1 MLNNQPSP
9 LLTIASNVLREVDSA
24 ASLWALFSKCK
35 GSMKDGERL
44 ENLSW
49 RLWYRGMVL
58 DRHRTCIHVQ
68 NDSVNDGA
76 AQSFLEADSR
86 TIYAHPSSP
95 QLSTTLTASCT
106 PLPNSSYSTAY
117 RSPAPSL
124 VSFSSPSASV
134 IAFSESANGSSGSES
149 DSGANSSD
157 DQLGRLMSS
166 SGGGTP
172 SFPTTSAPL
181 VHIAETTC
189 PSCHL
194 KSTKS
199 HIPSPIT
206 SPSPSPC
213 PSSPTPSQAVAAD
226 QASTDVSPYPAPSTT
241 AAGNVVTHN
250 GAGVN
255 EINGDLRRPDA
266 GRKHDISERDNGYG
280 SGGNRKVA
288 QGSIRANA
296 GIVSST
302 DDVANAIIRTNA
314 STMTTSTVPSPSFL
328 AMDGPRRRILRPHYF
343 PPTVGRMIS
352 DIIPGDATLH
362 SALREQHPR
371 EPIPSVS
378 KAIKSPIQLNGQ
390 FSSPSQRQCPLPT
403 PEHESV
409 GMNLNVATSAL
420 QDKPPSEASCKPA
433 SPTIAVT
440 ITPSPSPS
448 PQHAPAPVYVTS
460 ASHISASNPATPN
473 RSPTHSV
480 PGTPQFHSP
489 VVSHPHT
496 PTAFLRTS
504 PHTPSTNPGS
514 VNLALAPLVVVVN
527 PTPQP
532 TPHPTPPATPTL
544 VAAAAPSFVTACGVG
559 LGPDLSSNT
568 ASIQSPF
575 PTANAPASSSST
587 ISTIPTPNANAA
599 TLDTDRTRTGS
610 VLACMGTTANARGP
624 LPVPDQ
630 RDESPPGK
638 PPSSVST
645 PLSKPGLSVM
655 LDKDRTLKPSDRRF
669 FLLQSP
675 ERSPDSVVSPGES
688 SSADIACSD
697 DSSKNANLGKSAAP
711 VAPRVSQRGRE
722 PTMEAV
728 DEDKATARK
737 TWQSEDG
744 DSGAVKERSLSRDS
758 RPPSRTKNR
767 ASGALTAGKR
777 TASTTSLGGGVRT
790 RPKGLGL
797 GGGLTMTKG
806 KGVAGRTGIAGKGA
820 LGMKRAASSGILPPA
835 TIAHADDLPVKKAI
849 VTNGKGKSSR
859 VEVLT
864 PPRPNAVMHRASFN
878 IGSGSSEGV
887 EVGEGGEASSR
898 SASASIGGG
907 VLTRKVSGAARAS
920 NIVNGARPSP
930 PPAEGQIPSKPANAK
945 LPLSSSPPPQVV
957 ARLPNPASL
966 ALNPEAATAAIQP
979 SRKRVV
985 VTNTSS
991 EDYETESNSE
1001 EDEEEAG
1008 SWASEDISEG
1018 DDEEMVPAR
1027 GGQKGGSSSVGKRS
1041 HHRGGSIGSRGKGPS
1056 SGHSR
1061 AAGPSK
1067 AKAKSP
1073 LQAPAPAPAQRTKSS
1088 GLQQQHQRPAAPQLY
1103 RRHTSTAIHPQAQA
1117 SRRLLSKEDEAALKL
1132 QAAAVEAQ
1140 RQRELFVKVPVQP
1153 TMQRTRSGL
1162 LSQLMNP
1169 DPSIFPPN
1177 HPYRQSYS
1185 AVDLRKMATVPRVIS
1200 AGAGGFAIHN
1210 GGNVVAT
1217 LPSID
1222 DLPNGH
1228 VRRPSEQA
1236 PKLPSIV
1243 GSLRSTKGAAAMPLA
1258 AQVTVSNVPATNQ
1271 SNGPGA
1277 YRPKGR
1283 PQEEEL
1289 EDDTDTDD
1297 NADNSVPMSQSYVY
1311 QKLADLAG
1319 RRSAAANGKQR
1330 ADAAPHRP
1338 APIRALTTTE
1348 TTSSH
1353 DARISATPVP
1363 LAHPYNLP
1371 PPSPPSTPRTTRQR
1385 FLQSEM
1391 PESLRRNLLWERQ
1404 VSKMNLGPRRRST
1417 GTGEGA
1423 AGRPGH
1429 LTTTPSMVQLSA
1441 KTSNT
1446 SVKETEEK
1454 ERQRQRELEA
1464 RENEERMRRV
1474 LAKTRNRSW
1483 ADDYHASGW

>member
-1 MLNNQPSP
+1 MAGTDGW
-9 LLTIASNVLREVDSA
+9 TIN
-24 ASLWALFSKCK
+24 
-35 GSMKDGERL
+35 
-44 ENLSW
+44 
-49 RLWYRGMVL
+49 
-58 DRHRTCIHVQ
+58 
-68 NDSVNDGA
+68 
-76 AQSFLEADSR
+76 
-86 TIYAHPSSP
+86 AHPSP
-95 QLSTTLTASCT
+95 PPLSTTLTASRT
-106 PLPNSSYSTAY
+106 PLANPSYSAAY

-157 DQLGRLMSS
+157 VQLGRLMSS
-166 SGGGTP
+166 SGGGTL

-213 PSSPTPSQAVAAD
+213 PSSPTPSQTVAAD
-226 QASTDVSPYPAPSTT
+226 QTSTDDSAYPAHSTT
-241 AAGNVVTHN
+241 AAGNDVTHN
-250 GAGVN
+250 GAGDN

-266 GRKHDISERDNGYG
+266 GRRHDISERDSGCG

-288 QGSIRANA
+288 QSSIRSNA

-302 DDVANAIIRTNA
+302 DNVADAIIRTNG
-314 STMTTSTVPSPSFL
+314 STMTTSKMPSPGFL
-328 AMDGPRRRILRPHYF
+328 ITDGLHRRILHTHRSPL
-343 PPTVGRMIS
+343 TAGRMIS
-352 DIIPGDATLH
+352 DIIPGDVTFP
-362 SALREQHPR
+362 SALHEQHSR
-371 EPIPSVS
+371 DPIPSLS
-378 KAIKSPIQLNGQ
+378 GSIQSPVLPNGK
-390 FSSPSQRQCPLPT
+390 FCSPSQRQCPLPT

-409 GMNLNVATSAL
+409 GLNLNVASSVSPAL
-420 QDKPPSEASCKPA
+420 FLPVATYLIIALIQALYDKPPSEASCKPV
-433 SPTIAVT
+433 SPTVAVT

-460 ASHISASNPATPN
+460 ASHLPASNPATPN

-480 PGTPQFHSP
+480 PGTPQFYSP
-489 VVSHPHT
+489 VTSHPHT
-496 PTAFLRTS
+496 PTTFLRTS
-504 PHTPSTNPGS
+504 PRTPTTNPGS

-532 TPHPTPPATPTL
+532 TPHPTPPTTPTL
-544 VAAAAPSFVTACGVG
+544 VSAIVPSFVTACGVG
-559 LGPDLSSNT
+559 LGPDQTSNS
-568 ASIQSPF
+568 ANIQSSL
-575 PTANAPASSSST
+575 PTANAPASSSPRTST
-587 ISTIPTPNANAA
+587 LPTPHGNAI
-599 TLDTDRTRTGS
+599 LDTDRTRTGS
-610 VLACMGTTANARGP
+610 VLACMGTTASARGP

-630 RDESPPGK
+630 RDELPPGK
-638 PPSSVST
+638 PPSSVS
-645 PLSKPGLSVM
+645 PQLSKPGLSVM
-655 LDKDRTLKPSDRRF
+655 VDKDRTLKPSDRRF

-675 ERSPDSVVSPGES
+675 ERSPDSVVSPGAS
-688 SSADIACSD
+688 SSTDIACSD
-697 DSSKNANLGKSAAP
+697 DSSKNANLGRP
-711 VAPRVSQRGRE
+711 TVVVAPRVAQRGRE
-722 PTMEAV
+722 PAMEVV
-728 DEDKATARK
+728 DEDKVTARN
-737 TWQSEDG
+737 TWQSEDV
-744 DSGAVKERSLSRDS
+744 DPGAVKERSLSRDS

-767 ASGALTAGKR
+767 SSGALTASKR
-777 TASTTSLGGGVRT
+777 TTSTTSLAGGTRART
-790 RPKGLGL
+790 KGLGL

-806 KGVAGRTGIAGKGA
+806 KGVVGRTGITGKGA
-820 LGMKRAASSGILPPA
+820 LGMKRAASSGILPTVTA
-835 TIAHADDLPVKKAI
+835 AHADELSTKKA
-849 VTNGKGKSSR
+849 VVANGKGKSSR
-859 VEVLT
+859 AEVLT
-864 PPRPNAVMHRASFN
+864 PPCPNAVMHRASFN

-887 EVGEGGEASSR
+887 EVGEGGETSSR
-898 SASASIGGG
+898 SASASIGGSG
-907 VLTRKVSGAARAS
+907 GARELTRKMPTAARSS
-920 NIVNGARPSP
+920 NVVPNGGRQSP
-930 PPAEGQIPSKPANAK
+930 PPLEGQITNKPTK
-945 LPLSSSPPPQVV
+945 LPIPPQVV

-985 VTNTSS
+985 MTNTSS

-1001 EDEEEAG
+1001 EEEEEAG

-1018 DDEEMVPAR
+1018 DDDEMGFAK

-1041 HHRGGSIGSRGKGPS
+1041 HQRGGSVGSRGKGPS

-1061 AAGPSK
+1061 IGGPSK
-1067 AKAKSP
+1067 AKVKSP

-1088 GLQQQHQRPAAPQLY
+1088 GLQHQHQRPVAPQLH

-1117 SRRLLSKEDEAALKL
+1117 ARRLLSKEDEAALKL

-1140 RQRELFVKVPVQP
+1140 RQRELFTKVPVQP

-1185 AVDLRKMATVPRVIS
+1185 AVDLRKMATVPRVVS
-1200 AGAGGFAIHN
+1200 AGAGGFAIRS

-1222 DLPNGH
+1222 DITSGH

-1236 PKLPSIV
+1236 PKLPPIV
-1243 GSLRSTKGAAAMPLA
+1243 GSWRSTKGAAAMPLA
-1258 AQVTVSNVPATNQ
+1258 AQVTVSNVPAPNQ
-1271 SNGPGA
+1271 SGGSGP

-1297 NADNSVPMSQSYVY
+1297 NADNSVPMSESYVY
-1311 QKLADLAG
+1311 QKLAQMVG
-1319 RRSAAANGKQR
+1319 RRGAVANGKQR
-1330 ADAAPHRP
+1330 ADAVPPKRP
-1338 APIRALTTTE
+1338 EPIRALTTSE
-1348 TTSSH
+1348 STSSH
-1353 DARISATPVP
+1353 DARVSATPVP

-1417 GTGEGA
+1417 GTGEGT

-1446 SVKETEEK
+1446 SVREEEEK

-1464 RENEERMRRV
+1464 KENEERMRRV